1 MKREEKAKVV
11 SEIAEKIS
19 KAKGLVLADFTRMT
33 VAEVNELRKELKSAG
48 VDYKVVKNTLLR
60 IAMQNVGGY
69 DGLIKYL
76 EGPTAVAFGYDDP
89 ITPVRLIKKVKSKI
103 EKPSVK
109 AIFIEGQVYDGSKL
123 DELANLPSKSDIMAG
138 IIGSIFAPASGI
150 VFTLNAVLS
159 ELVLVIDAI
168 AKKLEEKS
176 S

>member
-1 MKREEKAKVV
+1 MKKEEKSKIVE
-11 SEIAEKIS
+11 EISEKIS
-19 KAKGLVLADFTRMT
+19 RSKGLVLADFTRMT
-33 VAEVNELRKELKSAG
+33 VAEVNELRRELKSAG

-69 DGLIKYL
+69 DGLFKYL

-89 ITPVRLIKKVKSKI
+89 ITPVRLIKKVRGKI

-123 DELANLPSKSDIMAG
+123 DELANLPSKSDIIAG
-138 IIGSIFAPASGI
+138 IIGSVVAPASGI
-150 VFTLNAVLS
+150 VWTLNAILS

-168 AKKLEEKS
+168 AKKIEEKGS
-176 S
+176 

>member
-1 MKREEKAKVV
+1 MKREEKAKVI

>member
-1 MKREEKAKVV
+1 MKREEKAKVI

-33 VAEVNELRKELKSAG
+33 VAEVNELRKELKSSG

-168 AKKLEEKS
+168 AKKLEEKGS
-176 S
+176 